1 MSTEHVCRFCGKMYI
16 RKKAY
21 MQHILMCE
29 ISKKS
34 GSVDGDKGNNN
45 HVPSNKELYE
55 IIINLN
61 NKYERLQEDY
71 DVLKRFVDSRRRKI
85 DILEWLNKNCILR
98 KGNDFES
105 VFINMQLGQED
116 LNNVFDNDYVNGIA
130 NIIATIVYSMNI
142 DQDRDKNK
150 DKDKDKDI
158 ENGSCLRAFTHREG
172 IFYIYSRNKVL
183 KNDVNN
189 DVDND
194 VDDDVDEFKW
204 KIMENGDF
212 DRLIKSIDS
221 KLLIA
226 FKEWHLKTEK
236 IMDEDKFAEL
246 YIKNLKKVMGGN
258 FKMCEKIGKIK
269 NRLYKM
275 IKSEMKNVMIYD
287 F

>member
-1 MSTEHVCRFCGKMYI
+1 MSTEHVCQFCGKMYV

-21 MQHILMCE
+21 MHHILMCE
-29 ISKKS
+29 ISKKNVCAYEDTKS
-34 GSVDGDKGNNN
+34 NNH

-55 IIINLN
+55 IIVNLN
-61 NKYERLQEDY
+61 NKYERLREDY
-71 DVLKRFVDSRRRKI
+71 DLLKRFVDTRRRKI
-85 DILEWLNKNCILR
+85 DILEWLNKSCILR

-105 VFINMQLGQED
+105 IFMNMLLGQED
-116 LNNVFDNDYVNGIA
+116 LNIIFDNDYVNGIA

-150 DKDKDKDI
+150 DKDID
-158 ENGSCLRAFTHREG
+158 NGSCLRAFTHREG
-172 IFYIYSRNKVL
+172 IFYIYARNKVL
-183 KNDVNN
+183 KNDCIE
-189 DVDND
+189 DNCIRD
-194 VDDDVDEFKW
+194 DCIDDDLKW
-204 KIMENGDF
+204 QIMENSDF

>member
-1 MSTEHVCRFCGKMYI
+1 MSTEYVCRFCGKMYI

-29 ISKKS
+29 ISKKT
-34 GSVDGDKGNNN
+34 GMAGEDKASNSD

-85 DILEWLNKNCILR
+85 DILEWLNKNCILG

-105 VFINMQLGQED
+105 VFINMRLGEED
-116 LNNVFDNDYVNGIA
+116 LNNVFENDYVNGIS
-130 NIIATIVYSMNI
+130 NIIGAIVSSINT
-142 DQDRDKNK
+142 DKDREDRDK
-150 DKDKDKDI
+150 DTD
-158 ENGSCLRAFTHREG
+158 NGSCLRAFTHREG
-172 IFYIYSRNKVL
+172 IFYIYARNNVL
-183 KNDVNN
+183 KNDCIE
-189 DVDND
+189 DDCI
-194 VDDDVDEFKW
+194 DDDCIDDYFKW
-204 KIMENGDF
+204 QIMENSDF

-226 FKEWHLKTEK
+226 FKEWHLKTEI
-236 IMDEDKFAEL
+236 IMDEDKFSEL

-258 FKMCEKIGKIK
+258 FKMCEKISKVK
-269 NRLYKM
+269 NRVFKT
-275 IKSEMKNVMIYD
+275 IKSDMKNIIIYD